1 MRRFENELPVSI
13 LKMIIKEIDKQA
25 TEENISWTD
34 DEVYDDTILGLI
46 DTSLKKFGIMD
57 INWEDY
63 GFFWKLYQDN
73 HNFNGEGD
81 ITIPKMM
88 VFPVIIT
95 VDVRKSSTEKYLHR
109 INTYSKDYV
118 SGFIYNDPHG
128 FDYYDGEFR
137 DEDTYDSESGDWEIY
152 DIGKPS
158 LVESRKPKKV
168 LTESQNRELQDL
180 LIMKKSIEQRI
191 KTLSS

>member
-88 VFPVIIT
+88 VFPVMIT

-137 DEDTYDSESGDWEIY
+137 DEDTYDSESGEWEIY

>member
-1 MRRFENELPVSI
+1 
-13 LKMIIKEIDKQA
+13 MIIKEIDKQA

-81 ITIPKMM
+81 ITVPKMM
-88 VFPVIIT
+88 VFPVMIS

-118 SGFIYNDPHG
+118 AGFIYNDPHG
-128 FDYYDGEFR
+128 FDYYEGEFR

-152 DIGKPS
+152 DIGKPV
-158 LVESRKPKKV
+158 LFESRKLKKV

>member
-1 MRRFENELPVSI
+1 MRRFENELPVSV
-13 LKMIIKEIDKQA
+13 LKMIIKEIDKHA

-46 DTSLKKFGIMD
+46 DSALKKFGITD
-57 INWEDY
+57 IDWEDY

-81 ITIPKMM
+81 ITVPKMM
-88 VFPVIIT
+88 VFPVMIT
-95 VDVRKSSTEKYLHR
+95 VDVRKSTTEKYIHH

-137 DEDTYDSESGDWEIY
+137 DEDIYDSESGDWEIY
-152 DIGKPS
+152 DIGKPT
-158 LVESRKPKKV
+158 LFESRKPKKV

-180 LIMKKSIEQRI
+180 LIMKKTIEQRI

>member
-81 ITIPKMM
+81 ITVPKMM

-95 VDVRKSSTEKYLHR
+95 VDVRKSATEKYLHR

-158 LVESRKPKKV
+158 LVESRRSKKV

>member
-137 DEDTYDSESGDWEIY
+137 DEDTYDSESGEWEIY